1 MHLRARPHFPQYAVL
16 RIIIPVYYAAT
27 PPIKGTP
34 PLNTSSKNNSRTKSG
49 MNWDL
54 ERHKPRNPVV
64 NPLKQRSPHHKPL
77 CATVQSVANSI
88 FAHSAKTRVTKPVG
102 SNRQTKHTHT
112 QNMSSTSS
120 ASLKHG
126 SSTNRIAYTFVPILI
141 KSCIF
146 LLVP

>member
-16 RIIIPVYYAAT
+16 RIIVPVYYAAT

-34 PLNTSSKNNSRTKSG
+34 PLNTSSVNNSRTNSR

-54 ERHKPRNPVV
+54 KRHKPRNPVV

-77 CATVQSVANSI
+77 HATVQSVANSI
-88 FAHSAKTRVTKPVG
+88 FAHSAKTRVPKLVA
-102 SNRQTKHTHT
+102 SSRQTKHTHT
-112 QNMSSTSS
+112 HTHAHTHKNMSFTSS

-126 SSTNRIAYTFVPILI
+126 SSTNRTA
-141 KSCIF
+141 S
-146 LLVP
+146 LLYPY